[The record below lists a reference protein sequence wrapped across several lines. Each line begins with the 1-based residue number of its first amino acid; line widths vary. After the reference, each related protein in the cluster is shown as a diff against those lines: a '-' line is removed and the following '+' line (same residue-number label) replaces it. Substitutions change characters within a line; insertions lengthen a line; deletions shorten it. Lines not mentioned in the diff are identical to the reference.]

1 MWYFY
6 VSLLSDGFEWW
17 ASLACPEGSSLTCS
31 VIILLYYGMDFRMTS
46 WELLVCGFL
55 VLSSPGF
62 YIRVMLASENKLQNV
77 IFHCFMLLGP
87 CLILLW
93 LEIPVCRYNSLK
105 RFKDLFYGSWSGHS
119 ALMHR
124 PWDLEKVCLCLL
136 FGGLF
141 WNTSWPHQL
150 LYCSNRRYPLTSL
163 SLTLSPQLYIVCLCH
178 WLFDANVLKYDSLL
192 HWHFILLFHL
202 LNCAISMLTN
212 GNFLCFKA
220 ILWNSLYECM
230 HFIAYRYIVLYFL
243 PTYLIEVWVGFS
255 FVYSVC
261 VHLCTGA
268 CMCTHMCVHVCM

>member
-150 LYCSNRRYPLTSL
+150 LYCSNRRY
-163 SLTLSPQLYIVCLCH
+163 
-178 WLFDANVLKYDSLL
+178 
-192 HWHFILLFHL
+192 
-202 LNCAISMLTN
+202 LTN
-212 GNFLCFKA
+212 FPFLDPVTTAIHCLFMSLALWCKCFEIWFFAALTFHIVISFAELCNF
-220 ILWNSLYECM
+220 
-230 HFIAYRYIVLYFL
+230 HAYQR
-243 PTYLIEVWVGFS
+243 
-255 FVYSVC
+255 
-261 VHLCTGA
+261 
-268 CMCTHMCVHVCM
+268 